1 MSLLLDAL
9 KKAGDK
15 KKENESLSSEA
26 NVSENTSDDNELD
39 LTAESDDLDL
49 DLEIEEDFPLVE
61 EDVVVVDESVPET
74 EQPTEDLQEDEALL
88 IVNEEQNVDESE
100 TGDNFTEKES
110 EVIKEEKVVESTPEN
125 IDENIITKAPEA
137 KVKKTFERKDNEEA
151 LSALINKSNYYTKD
165 NRKKSIIAITFLL
178 LLFLVIASVYY
189 YIELTSSTQDLFLAD
204 NKAPELLER
213 KIVKQQEIAA
223 KNIQSEKEKQ
233 IVMPVIEKPVPKRA
247 KITKTKKSKPV
258 TKKTIS
264 IIHKT
269 IKNPIDDL
277 IHQAYDAFITE
288 DYKKSKTLYSQ
299 VLNQEGKNRDAL
311 LGLAAIAVKEQRYEY
326 ARQQYLNLL
335 KLDPK
340 DSFARA
346 GLSSIDKS
354 NSNLKESQLKFMI
367 RDQPDAAHLYFAL
380 GSHYATQEKWAEA
393 QSSFFSA
400 WSADNKNADYCY
412 NLAVSLDHL
421 GKKYKAKDFY
431 TLSINLKKLSGGNFS
446 KEDADNRIKYIQDSD
461 K

>member
-49 DLEIEEDFPLVE
+49 DLEIEEDFALVE